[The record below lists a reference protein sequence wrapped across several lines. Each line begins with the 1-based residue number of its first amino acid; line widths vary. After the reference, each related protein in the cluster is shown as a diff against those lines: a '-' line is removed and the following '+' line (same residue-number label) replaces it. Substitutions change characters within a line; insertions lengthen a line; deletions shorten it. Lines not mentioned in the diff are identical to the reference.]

1 MGESTT
7 KSETVN
13 RNSNPYYIS
22 INYNQILVVKE
33 NCRKHFFLQFVC
45 MFICLLVC
53 LYGGWCVPLL
63 FLFCQCDTNSGHP
76 G

>member
-53 LYGGWCVPLL
+53 LYV
-63 FLFCQCDTNSGHP
+63 
-76 G
+76 